1 MASAISRPKSANT
14 VEGTSLKAS
23 WLTVTSSLIIFT
35 SIAISILVQQTKPST
50 QSAPLLTTIVS
61 YDPLII
67 HVEDFLTS
75 SEVQHLLDLATY
87 QPSTVIDDETGRHDR
102 LASGRRSSTAMLP
115 RGDAVVQSVI
125 TRSARFQG
133 FVSEDQFEQIQATR
147 YLEGGE
153 YVPHYDTLSARRPLD
168 QEGERLTTIFAFL
181 DDSCG
186 SHCGTQFP
194 RIAIDWDS
202 EDKRWCEIVDCQ
214 ARTLTFRP
222 RAGSA
227 VFWKNLRD
235 NGSLHEDTLHAGL
248 PVQKGS
254 KIGLNIW
261 MREKLL

>member
-1 MASAISRPKSANT
+1 A
-14 VEGTSLKAS
+14 
-23 WLTVTSSLIIFT
+23 
-35 SIAISILVQQTKPST
+35 SIAISILVQQTKPSI

-67 HVEDFLTS
+67 HIENFLTS
-75 SEVQHLLDLATY
+75 SEVQHLMDLAQERY
-87 QPSTVIDDETGRHDR
+87 QRSTVIDDETGRHDR

-153 YVPHYDTLSARRPLD
+153 YVPHYDTLSTRRPLD
-168 QEGERLTTIFAFL
+168 QEGEERAVKNTTSRFERLTTIFAFL

-194 RIAIDWDS
+194 RIAIDWNS
-202 EDKRWCEIVDCQ
+202 EDKRWCEIVDCR
-214 ARTLTFRP
+214 ARTLTIRP

-235 NGSLHEDTLHAGL
+235 DGSLHEDTLHAGL

-261 MREKLL
+261 MREKLS